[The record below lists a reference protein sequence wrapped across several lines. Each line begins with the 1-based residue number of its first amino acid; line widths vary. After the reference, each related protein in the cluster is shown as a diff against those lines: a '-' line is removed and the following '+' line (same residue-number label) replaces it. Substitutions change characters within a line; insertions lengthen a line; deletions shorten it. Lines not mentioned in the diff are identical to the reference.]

1 MSDTTPGPPENT
13 ESQPLPE
20 QAVPTPPTRKHVVPK
35 QKQISPEL
43 EALQRK
49 ERNRKRNLGRRRT
62 VYRLLTIP
70 GVILLCISAYF
81 GYTSWLAWQKKVRI
95 VANSGA
101 RKSVEPAVQT
111 ALPNA
116 ASDDLIARMNRL
128 DEAMRAGGSDHQF
141 VDLFAKKQLAEQ
153 LIELKQGEVYV
164 SIGVV
169 EKLNSLITM
178 SAVVSEQPADKPEF
192 RHELLSFSTEHLA
205 SPNPKVVALAIA
217 GVLIAKITEF
227 IRDPSETNLDAAM
240 AAIESNLS
248 NFPAQLDP
256 QFLRIVVALLGKVQ
270 NPVPTRQ
277 IKQCLAKQFMAHGST
292 EEQALGQALWDQSII
307 GSVDF
312 ESMRPMAATGS
323 SFAITEL
330 EGVLTNLASSPEVS
344 ISVYLNVISVF
355 ERLHQTKEKSRER
368 ELFALLQSTVEKIAD
383 DTTRQKIQTLLE
395 HYETRRS
402 LVGAKFRFDSGAPAE
417 QELDPAAIGTVVA
430 FVSGAADVSDD
441 WLKTLAEQD
450 LANVNEQYVVI
461 CVDESE
467 LSPETRQNLI
477 AAIPHAKFI
486 WPPFGQTYLKQ
497 CTPSWTPYM
506 ILTDRDSVVEGIDLG
521 ISDLKT
527 RIIKP
532 AK

>member
-49 ERNRKRNLGRRRT
+49 ERNRKRNLGRRRS
-62 VYRLLTIP
+62 VFRLLTIP
-70 GVILLCISAYF
+70 AVILLCVGAYF
-81 GYTSWLAWQKKVRI
+81 SYTYWLAWQKKLRV
-95 VANSGA
+95 NSKDGDS
-101 RKSVEPAVQT
+101 KLVEPPVQT

-116 ASDDLIARMNRL
+116 ASDDLIARLNRL
-128 DEAMRAGGSDHQF
+128 DETMRTGGSDHQF
-141 VDLFAKKQLAEQ
+141 VDLFTKKQLAEQ
-153 LIELKQGEVYV
+153 LIELKQNEAYV

-169 EKLNSLITM
+169 EKINSLITM
-178 SAVVSEQPADKPEF
+178 SAVVSDQPTDKPEF
-192 RHELLSFSTEHLA
+192 RHELLSFSTEHVGSPQPKIA
-205 SPNPKVVALAIA
+205 SLAIA

-227 IRDPSETNLDAAM
+227 IRDPSEANLNAAI

-256 QFLRIVVALLGKVQ
+256 QFLTIVVALLGRVEDPQ
-270 NPVPTRQ
+270 PARQ

-292 EEQALGQALWDQSII
+292 AEQALGQALWDQSIL

-312 ESMRPMAATGS
+312 ESLRPIAATGS
-323 SFAITEL
+323 GFAITEL
-330 EGVLTNLASSPEVS
+330 EGVLTTLASTPDVS
-344 ISVYLNVISVF
+344 INMYLNVISVF
-355 ERLHQTKEKSRER
+355 ERLHQSKQKDRER
-368 ELFALLQSTVEKIAD
+368 ELFAIFESTVEKIAD
-383 DTTRQKIQTLLE
+383 EPTRQKVQALLH

-441 WLKTLAEQD
+441 WLKALAEQD
-450 LANVNEQYVVI
+450 IADVNEQYVVI
-461 CVDESE
+461 CIDETE
-467 LSPETRQNLI
+467 LPPETQQNLL
-477 AAIPHAKFI
+477 AAMPNAKFI
-486 WPPFGQTYLKQ
+486 WPPFGQSYLKQ
-497 CTPSWTPYM
+497 CTPSWTPYLLL
-506 ILTDRDSVVEGIDLG
+506 IDRESVVEGVDLG
-521 ISDLKT
+521 IPELKT
-527 RIIKP
+527 RIVKP
-532 AK
+532 GK